1 MRREAID
8 SVFLDPVELQIE
20 GDGVQARVW
29 STSEDRPVLVLPP
42 EDLARKVSEAAD
54 VPPWEAGPLL
64 QFTVERLAG
73 IQGYP
78 HRFTLDT
85 LPESTLGQHLAS
97 FRLVGA
103 RRGEMM
109 ARRILEVLRDEVEG
123 AGSVEPPRRFG
134 FGAR

>member
-1 MRREAID
+1 M
-8 SVFLDPVELQIE
+8 
-20 GDGVQARVW
+20 
-29 STSEDRPVLVLPP
+29 
-42 EDLARKVSEAAD
+42 
-54 VPPWEAGPLL
+54 PL
-64 QFTVERLAG
+64 FTVERLAG

-85 LPESTLGQHLAS
+85 LPERTLGQHLVS